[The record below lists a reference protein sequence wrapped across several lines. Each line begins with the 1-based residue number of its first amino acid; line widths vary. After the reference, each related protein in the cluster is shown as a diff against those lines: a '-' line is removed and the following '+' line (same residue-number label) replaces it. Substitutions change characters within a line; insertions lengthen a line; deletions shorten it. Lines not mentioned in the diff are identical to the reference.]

1 MKNKLMRLVELI
13 QEDCP
18 ENLIEAFADPD
29 NKNPAAH
36 LDLVSRAI
44 DAHQV
49 RAEKLWRAAGKQR
62 TEAERAASARA
73 DLAAFLFAY
82 LTGEPDEYADSAREA
97 LAALGRHAEL
107 DLVQLLARR
116 R

>member
-1 MKNKLMRLVELI
+1 MKNILMRLVELI

-18 ENLIEAFADPD
+18 VNLIEAFSDSD

-44 DAHQV
+44 DAHQR
-49 RAEKLWRAAGKQR
+49 RAEALWREAGKQR

-82 LTGEPDEYADSAREA
+82 LTDEASEYADSAREA
-97 LAALGRHAEL
+97 LAALGRHAEV
-107 DLVQLLARR
+107 DLVELLARKR
-116 R
+116 